1 MKSQKVLLKGKVYD
15 LADTADLVSIQNAL
29 VPDNWPGKKADG
41 VRHFLAVSEMLSFQ
55 IKRYV
60 AARYQKIAKAALEE
74 GADGGAAK
82 MGVTFGFEIDF
93 TSPLVAALT
102 KMKLSFSVR
111 DVLEGKPQTVDL
123 TQNDFFDKLDEQ
135 DDMSKVLDPSSV
147 ERETE
152 EAAAEAAD
160 KKADDKKAKAEA
172 KKAAAGT
179 VEKFPPTPGE
189 SQEPPPAPPGVDKK
203 LRTRKKP

>member
-1 MKSQKVLLKGKVYD
+1 MKSQKVTLKGKVYD
-15 LADTADLVSIQNAL
+15 LADTADLVSIQSQL
-29 VPDNWPGKKADG
+29 VPENWPGKKADG

-82 MGVTFGFEIDF
+82 MGVSFSFEIDF
-93 TSPLVAALT
+93 TSPLVAALS

-135 DDMSKVLDPSSV
+135 DDMSQVLDTSSV

-152 EAAAEAAD
+152 EDAAA
-160 KKADDKKAKAEA
+160 KADAKADAKKAKEA
-172 KKAAAGT
+172 AKGGKAGT

-189 SQEPPPAPPGVDKK
+189 SSEPPPAPTGVDKK
-203 LRTRKKP
+203 PRGRKT

>member
-1 MKSQKVLLKGKVYD
+1 MKSQKVLIRGKVYD

-123 TQNDFFDKLDEQ
+123 TQSNFYDKLDEG
-135 DDMSKVLDPSSV
+135 DDMGKVLDTSSV

-152 EAAAEAAD
+152 EDAAA
-160 KKADDKKAKAEA
+160 KADAKADAKKAKADA
-172 KKAAAGT
+172 KGGKGGA
-179 VEKFPPTPGE
+179 VEKFPPTPDE
-189 SQEPPPAPPGVDKK
+189 SQTPPPAPAGVDKK
-203 LRTRKKP
+203 PRGRKT